1 MRWTRKQKAVKAT
14 VKFSFTFGM
23 EECSICGD
31 TVWLEPI
38 YELPNTHKVCRRCCP
53 TREDAYD
60 YFCPEVL
67 TVLGVLERNL
77 QRQLNKERQ
86 KVVSAV
92 QGLKNTIGVA
102 MAVENE
108 EMNPTV
114 MQLQMETVTA
124 AENTLR
130 EIDNANSNSK
140 RKER

>member
-1 MRWTRKQKAVKAT
+1 
-14 VKFSFTFGM
+14 
-23 EECSICGD
+23 
-31 TVWLEPI
+31 
-38 YELPNTHKVCRRCCP
+38 
-53 TREDAYD
+53 
-60 YFCPEVL
+60 
-67 TVLGVLERNL
+67 VLERNL